1 MVVGI
6 LLISTVPLYA
16 QPQEQNVAKLKEDA
30 RKPSVLSALTGVRP
44 GPIAKLSTSSGGSLG
59 TDQEKHKKR
68 ADQEKDRKKARALS
82 QTINQLQKKLGFEFV
97 VLENILSDI
106 DLKSPD
112 GQENRFN
119 NPKPQSVLSRITTV
133 VAAAKS
139 TLLAAR
145 RATVAEGRNIG
156 PGRLCDDDFEVCR
169 PFVES
174 VPFLRRIGI
183 AVIGA
188 NEFWR

>member
-30 RKPSVLSALTGVRP
+30 RNAVGIIGADRGKTRTYCEIVDL
-44 GPIAKLSTSSGGSLG
+44 LG
-59 TDQEKHKKR
+59 RQLGQADQEKHKKR
-68 ADQEKDRKKARALS
+68 ADQEKDRKKTRALS

-97 VLENILSDI
+97 VLENILNDI

-145 RATVAEGRNIG
+145 RATVAR
-156 PGRLCDDDFEVCR
+156 
-169 PFVES
+169 
-174 VPFLRRIGI
+174 
-183 AVIGA
+183 AVTL
-188 NEFWR
+188 